1 MTKMAFNI
9 KKSCFIKSATK
20 PSHFPDDIYPE
31 YFFAGKSNA
40 GKSSL
45 LNKICNRKN
54 LAITSKTPGRT
65 QLINFFL
72 INNSISFV
80 DIPGY
85 GYANTP
91 KKIIASWEDM
101 INAYLSTRKKIICM
115 FIAID
120 IRRGIE
126 ELDKSM
132 INLCLSHNIN
142 VNIVMTKSDK
152 VSKSEK
158 TQKRN
163 KTKEHVMGFPNI
175 LSVNTFSAKSG
186 DGVDLI
192 LSIIENSNKN

>member
-1 MTKMAFNI
+1 
-9 KKSCFIKSATK
+9 
-20 PSHFPDDIYPE
+20 
-31 YFFAGKSNA
+31 
-40 GKSSL
+40 
-45 LNKICNRKN
+45 
-54 LAITSKTPGRT
+54 
-65 QLINFFL
+65 L

-163 KTKEHVMGFPNI
+163 KTKKHVMGFPNI

-192 LSIIENSNKN
+192 LSIIENSNQN

>member
-9 KKSCFIKSATK
+9 KKSCFVKSATK

-31 YFFAGKSNA
+31 YFYAGKSNA

-120 IRRGIE
+120 ISRGIE

-192 LSIIENSNKN
+192 LSIIENSNEN

>member
-9 KKSCFIKSATK
+9 KKSCFVKSATK

-192 LSIIENSNKN
+192 LSIIENSNEN

>member
-9 KKSCFIKSATK
+9 KKSCFVKSATK

>member
-9 KKSCFIKSATK
+9 KKSCFVKSATK

-115 FIAID
+115 FSALIFCSPDFFFRAIFVFNMVNCGFYIA
-120 IRRGIE
+120 
-126 ELDKSM
+126 
-132 INLCLSHNIN
+132 
-142 VNIVMTKSDK
+142 
-152 VSKSEK
+152 
-158 TQKRN
+158 
-163 KTKEHVMGFPNI
+163 
-175 LSVNTFSAKSG
+175 
-186 DGVDLI
+186 
-192 LSIIENSNKN
+192 SI